1 MHVTL
6 FLKVLDREEPGARV
20 WPNWCHNYT
29 PKLPFFKI
37 SVYLPAFLYNFHTYN
52 IIYFSHQMIKVIWD
66 KFGLLRLHALS
77 ILVGGGGRRGGRGNF
92 LKGQNFLR
100 SPHSIQNF
108 LTPPPP
114 PPFTWFVKYL
124 IFQWHLKKM
133 ASPFL
138 PSEIFFHPPLFPSK
152 IFKTLPKK
160 IRIFYLKT

>member
-100 SPHSIQNF
+100 SPHSIKNF

-114 PPFTWFVKYL
+114 PL
-124 IFQWHLKKM
+124 HLVCQILNLSVASKKNGI
-133 ASPFL
+133 PL
-138 PSEIFFHPPLFPSK
+138 PTFRNFFPSPTFP
-152 IFKTLPKK
+152 FKN
-160 IRIFYLKT
+160 F